1 MCHDNEE
8 WSTVWRGIDLPV
20 QSWHGEFDEL
30 WPEHLKISKIYILM
44 CCFWTKYIM
53 WELKKVQKSYVRWHW
68 KLMQNLKE
76 NCLVLS
82 KMT

>member
-30 WPEHLKISKIYILM
+30 WPEHLKISKICILM

-53 WELKKVQKSYVRWHW
+53 WELKKSTEELCSMALKIDAKFEG
-68 KLMQNLKE
+68 KLP
-76 NCLVLS
+76 CAF
-82 KMT
+82 